1 MNGINREDVRKQV
14 VNMLGDLKSLT
25 ALYMEND
32 REVAKM
38 ESNTAFS
45 REYKDAEIKKIR
57 DKLTEKAGN
66 TFEGMKEHLESMSE
80 VMRENDQV
88 YDFSSPDFVSCI
100 TLLSAA
106 EKPLILETITGI
118 ATKFAGNRQVLLAL
132 SGVAKERNKDV
143 INKMI
148 FDTET
153 QISSLQEKVIELE
166 VNFPKSVLM
175 IPTLRDEIVK
185 IAELYGEELKD
196 SEKDLGADY
205 QDIVT
210 MQMRA
215 VMGLSN

>member
-106 EKPLILETITGI
+106 EKPLMLETITGI

-143 INKMI
+143 INKML

-185 IAELYGEELKD
+185 IAELYGGELKD